1 MVAAFFLLGIIG
13 MLSFFSL
20 YIFPFLMLAF
30 SNRRSVML
38 ASMKSKL
45 SERDKARIPV
55 LEENLKKAQMEA
67 LNIEAEIEKIMSNYL
82 PRKLVM
88 EFFFFLACFYSFG
101 CLY

>member
-1 MVAAFFLLGIIG
+1 
-13 MLSFFSL
+13 
-20 YIFPFLMLAF
+20 
-30 SNRRSVML
+30 
-38 ASMKSKL
+38 MKSKL

-88 EFFFFLACFYSFG
+88 EFFVFCFLFSLFLLILVFYIRKMLESGRPVWSFLSICRIWNSRRVPTFLG
-101 CLY
+101 WHWNR

>member
-1 MVAAFFLLGIIG
+1 
-13 MLSFFSL
+13 
-20 YIFPFLMLAF
+20 
-30 SNRRSVML
+30 ML

-88 EFFFFLACFYSFG
+88 EFFVFCFLFSLFLLILVFYIRKMLESG
-101 CLY
+101 RPV